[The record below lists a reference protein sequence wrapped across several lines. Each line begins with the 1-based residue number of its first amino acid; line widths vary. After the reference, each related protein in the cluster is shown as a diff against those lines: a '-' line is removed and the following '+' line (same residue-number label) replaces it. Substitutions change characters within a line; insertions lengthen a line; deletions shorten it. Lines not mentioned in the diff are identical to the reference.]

1 MTLEEAII
9 AIYAP
14 DSSLLEISK
23 EDSSKAYRYLKLI
36 MQKDVLPKKKLDAL
50 IRQRLAE
57 ALISPVESIRLKA
70 EELSK

>member
-9 AIYAP
+9 ALYAP
-14 DSSLLEISK
+14 DSQLLEMSK
-23 EDSSKAYRYLKLI
+23 EDSSKAYKYLKLI
-36 MQKDVLPKKKLDAL
+36 MQRDVIPSKRIDAL
-50 IRQRLAE
+50 IKLRLVE